1 MAEHDHGQALD
12 AFCVGPTALK
22 FAYHRFY
29 GNARA
34 NRITTSC
41 NSRYSTHT
49 YSRLLPRP
57 ASTVYNILPFR
68 RYRTYIRRASEPAPM
83 LRDQLRVRRFAE
95 SVKNWLVELCVPATN
110 DVLSQYVDNDR
121 AGRSVRLTSL

>member
-12 AFCVGPTALK
+12 AFCVGPTALN

-68 RYRTYIRRASEPAPM
+68 RYRTYIRRASDRRRCCAINCESGDLPSLSKTGWWNCAFRQQM
-83 LRDQLRVRRFAE
+83 TFCRNTWTTIVRAE
-95 SVKNWLVELCVPATN
+95 VS
-110 DVLSQYVDNDR
+110 
-121 AGRSVRLTSL
+121 G